1 MKNPR
6 VAILVFPG
14 TNSEEETVDACLD
27 AGLDAHQ
34 VLWSE
39 PPSDLR
45 AYDAFILP
53 GGFAYEDRV
62 RAGAVAAKSASVAV
76 VAEEAARGKLVL
88 GLCNGAQVLAE
99 CGLLGPIA
107 IARNLPAGRFQC
119 QFVDVELAA
128 DPQRCALTAGL
139 PPGVRLRMT
148 LAHGEGRFCGEEAIF
163 SALERGGRITF
174 RYAGGAPNAAMHDAA
189 AICNE
194 RGNVLACMPHPER
207 AAWVFN
213 VAFADPSLRG
223 SDPMRPA
230 GAHALFASMAHSL
243 KAA

>member
-1 MKNPR
+1 MNKPR

-14 TNSEEETVDACLD
+14 TNSEDETRDACMD
-27 AGLDAHQ
+27 AGLDAHLI
-34 VLWSE
+34 LWSE
-39 PPSDLR
+39 PPSNLR
-45 AYDAFILP
+45 SYDAYILP

-76 VAEEAARGKLVL
+76 VVEEAQKGKLVL

-99 CGLLGPIA
+99 VGLLGRVA
-107 IARNLPAGRFQC
+107 IARNLPAGRFQN

-128 DPQRCALTAGL
+128 TPGRCAFTSGL
-139 PPGVRLRMT
+139 PEGSRLRMT
-148 LAHGEGRFCGEEAIF
+148 LSHAEGRFCGDETVFAE
-163 SALERGGRITF
+163 LERNSRITF
-174 RYAGGAPNAAMHDAA
+174 RYVGGAPNGAMHDAA

-194 RGNVLACMPHPER
+194 RGTVLACMPHPER

-213 VAFADPSLRG
+213 VAFADPKLRRQ
-223 SDPMRPA
+223 DPMKPT
-230 GAHALFASMAHSL
+230 GAHALFDCMARSL